1 MIAPSWF
8 SQPYPPEG
16 ASAAEGI
23 RNQLGKPELDHMTI
37 LVRESAQ
44 NSWDARRDSG
54 TTVDFRID
62 LQTVSAA
69 HTAAWRQHLLRKAPV
84 SDHLPLRGSLR
95 NGVIRLLS
103 ISDRGTVGL
112 GGPTRADEVT
122 GTRTDFVSFL
132 RNIGEPRSTVLGGG
146 TYGFGK
152 GILYLMSR
160 PGVVLVHTRCEYG
173 GQLETRLMGAAMW
186 KSYLAADSAGERRFT
201 GRHWWGDDSGDVIE
215 PLVGSDAEY
224 VAQQLGLRPFADD
237 ETGTTITLVDPDLEG
252 YEPSEVAAY
261 LAETIAWQLWPK
273 MIEQSDG
280 TVPMRFAVT
289 CDGISYPV
297 PDPAEYHPLR
307 LFVSAYRAMAGP
319 DGRELWCRR
328 PKQLLGRLGLQRK
341 PVRPIEPTKAAE
353 IAGIERS
360 VHHICLMR
368 PAELVVTYWQGP
380 RPASE
385 LISYAGVFRA
395 DVTMDDVYA
404 SAEPPTHDS
413 WNFQSLES
421 PDRTFV
427 STTFRRFTEELEG
440 LLDLQGS
447 GATEVSQV
455 SLGAASDRFSPL
467 VGGSWGIGSA
477 TDYGRPGDTKAPVPG
492 RRPPLREDPELDY
505 EYIEQG
511 TASASAGTGS
521 NAQGNGHGPGG
532 YVSDEGAEIRNSE
545 RRRVPRPRVAYCGDP
560 YLDEYSGTAV
570 LVQEFQLPAPV
581 VQRVGVELAV
591 ALTTNGGRETD
602 PPLGAEQPALVG
614 WEDERGT
621 LSATPSYV
629 IEGGDGKIWKAV
641 VKPATDTMTEI
652 SITVERVGA

>member
-1 MIAPSWF
+1 
-8 SQPYPPEG
+8 
-16 ASAAEGI
+16 
-23 RNQLGKPELDHMTI
+23 MTI

-44 NSWDARRDSG
+44 NSWDARRGPG
-54 TTVDFRID
+54 TTVDFRVD

-69 HTAAWRQHLLRKAPV
+69 HAAAWRQHLLRKAPLNE
-84 SDHLPLRGSLR
+84 HLPLRESLR

-103 ISDRGTVGL
+103 ISDRGTLGL

-122 GTRTDFVSFL
+122 GARTDFVSFL
-132 RNIGEPRSTVLGGG
+132 RNIGEPRNTVLGGG

-160 PGVVLVHTRCEYG
+160 PGVVIVHTRCEYRG
-173 GQLETRLMGAAMW
+173 RFETRLMGAAMW
-186 KSYLAADSAGERRFT
+186 KSYLAADNLGERRFT

-215 PLVGSDAEY
+215 PLVGADAEA
-224 VAQQLGLRPFADD
+224 VAQQLGLRPFGSD
-237 ETGTTITLVDPDLEG
+237 ETGTTITLVDPDLED

-273 MIEQSDG
+273 MVEQPDG

-289 CDGISYPV
+289 CDGINYPV
-297 PDPAEYHPLR
+297 PDPAESHPLR
-307 LFVSAYRAMAGP
+307 LFVAAYRTMSGS
-319 DGRELWCRR
+319 DGRELWCKR
-328 PKQLLGRLGLQRK
+328 PKRLLGRLGLQRK
-341 PVRPIEPTKAAE
+341 PMLPMEPTKAAE
-353 IAGIERS
+353 IAGIDRS

-380 RPASE
+380 KPASE

-395 DVTMDDVYA
+395 DVAMDDVYA

-413 WNFQSLES
+413 WNFQSLEN
-421 PDRTFV
+421 PDRSFV
-427 STTFRRFTEELEG
+427 STTFRRFAEELEG
-440 LLDLQGS
+440 LLDLVGS

-455 SLGAASDRFSPL
+455 SLGAASDKFAPL

-477 TDYGRPGDTKAPVPG
+477 TDYGRPGDTKGPVPG
-492 RRPPLREDPELDY
+492 RRPAPREDPEFDF
-505 EYIEQG
+505 EYIEPEPAP
-511 TASASAGTGS
+511 TPAGPGG
-521 NAQGNGHGPGG
+521 NGQANGHGPGDHESVG
-532 YVSDEGAEIRNSE
+532 GSTGALVPE
-545 RRRVPRPRVAYCGDP
+545 RRRVPRPRVTYCGDP

-570 LVQEFQLPAPV
+570 LVQEFQLPAPIL
-581 VQRVGVELAV
+581 QRVGVELAV
-591 ALTTNGGRETD
+591 ALTTDGGRETD

-614 WEDERGT
+614 WEDDGGN

-641 VKPATDTMTEI
+641 VKPAADTMTEI
-652 SITVERVGA
+652 LVTVQRVGV

>member
-1 MIAPSWF
+1 MTSPGWF

-23 RNQLGKPELDHMTI
+23 RNQLGKPELDLLTI

-44 NSWDARRDSG
+44 NSWDARKSPG

-69 HTAAWRQHLLRKAPV
+69 HTAAWRQHVLRNAPLNE
-84 SDHLPLRGSLR
+84 HLPLRESLR
-95 NGVIRLLS
+95 KGVIRLLS
-103 ISDRGTVGL
+103 ISDRGTHGL

-122 GTRTDFVSFL
+122 EARTDFVSFL
-132 RNIGEPRSTVLGGG
+132 RNIGEPRNTELGGG

-160 PGVVLVHTRCEYG
+160 PGVIIVHTRCMYEG
-173 GQLETRLMGAAMW
+173 GFETRLMGAAMW
-186 KSYLAADSAGERRFT
+186 KSYLAVDNNVGERRFT
-201 GRHWWGDDSGDVIE
+201 GRHWWGDDSGEVIE
-215 PLVGSDAEY
+215 PLVGPDAEA
-224 VAQQLGLRPFADD
+224 VAQQLGLRPFGAD
-237 ETGTTITLVDPDLEG
+237 ETGTTITLVDPGLEG
-252 YEPSEVAAY
+252 GEPAEVAAY
-261 LAETIAWQLWPK
+261 IAETIAWQLWPK
-273 MIEQSDG
+273 MVEQPDG

-297 PDPAEYHPLR
+297 PDPAELHPLR
-307 LFVSAYRAMAGP
+307 LFVAAYRSMSGS
-319 DGRELWCRR
+319 DGRDLWCKR
-328 PKQLLGRLGLQRK
+328 PKRLLGRLGLQRK
-341 PVRPIEPTKAAE
+341 PVLPMAPTRAAE
-353 IAGIERS
+353 IAGIDRS

-380 RPASE
+380 KPASE

-395 DVTMDDVYA
+395 DVAMDDVYA

-413 WNFQSLES
+413 WNFQSLDN
-421 PDRTFV
+421 PDRSFV

-440 LLDLQGS
+440 LLDLAGS

-455 SLGAASDRFSPL
+455 SLGAASDKFAPL
-467 VGGSWGIGSA
+467 VGGTWGIGSA

-492 RRPPLREDPELDY
+492 RRPAQREDPEFDY
-505 EYIEQG
+505 EYIEPAPAPG
-511 TASASAGTGS
+511 AAGA
-521 NAQGNGHGPGG
+521 NGNGQANGSGDRTAGG
-532 YVSDEGAEIRNSE
+532 ESVGTPVSE
-545 RRRVPRPRVAYCGDP
+545 RRRVPRARVTYCGDP
-560 YLDEYSGTAV
+560 YLDEYQGTAV
-570 LVQEFQLPAPV
+570 LIQEFRLPAPI
-581 VQRVGVELAV
+581 VQRVGIELAI
-591 ALTTNGGRETD
+591 ALTTDGGRETD

-614 WEDERGT
+614 WEDDRGN

-641 VKPATDTMTEI
+641 VKPAADTMTEI
-652 SITVERVGA
+652 LITVQRVGV